1 MKFSE
6 KPHETKPFYIE
17 QYAEYVITRYAF
29 KNEIPDNG
37 HSEVM
42 IYPTGDGKRAILE
55 VKKKQAYP
63 HGLWRCHN
71 LAELQKAFQQILSD
85 FAEKN
90 KLKPVKLNKSENKSL
105 PSISIKKTAPTKSI
119 TDTPEQTKIKQNKS
133 IEGNH
138 ENIKNKKPIEKV
150 NDKQDKPILQ
160 TKKSKQ
166 KSVKSQPPIEIIY
179 NCKKYY
185 VNGNEADVDFTNGII
200 TDTVTGEVYYFKSE
214 KSLKKSYNRKEK
226 EFLFNVIEGKS
237 IFCTITSDQKP
248 DVNKVR
254 KIGSA
259 LEAWIK
265 YHYSVQYALIAY
277 EPNEDGSWHI
287 HIVVC
292 FVDNVPYDFEER
304 LRKWADK
311 YNRRPQPEQVVI
323 ESLLKKEDVMR
334 VYGYLNPTSK
344 KKRHREVF
352 YPKGMKNLT
361 VFGKRGVPKSLYVPN
376 TVLKEF
382 IKKIEARELPC
393 FNIQHVF
400 KDCDGFFTRTITYS
414 YYSINLERLWD
425 IFSNIQKNKNL
436 LCKDKHI
443 KNRSNIVKHRSRY
456 DLRNV
461 Q

>member
-200 TDTVTGEVYYFKSE
+200 TDTVTGEV
-214 KSLKKSYNRKEK
+214 
-226 EFLFNVIEGKS
+226 
-237 IFCTITSDQKP
+237 
-248 DVNKVR
+248 
-254 KIGSA
+254 
-259 LEAWIK
+259 
-265 YHYSVQYALIAY
+265 
-277 EPNEDGSWHI
+277 
-287 HIVVC
+287 
-292 FVDNVPYDFEER
+292 
-304 LRKWADK
+304 
-311 YNRRPQPEQVVI
+311 
-323 ESLLKKEDVMR
+323 
-334 VYGYLNPTSK
+334 
-344 KKRHREVF
+344 
-352 YPKGMKNLT
+352 
-361 VFGKRGVPKSLYVPN
+361 
-376 TVLKEF
+376 
-382 IKKIEARELPC
+382 
-393 FNIQHVF
+393 
-400 KDCDGFFTRTITYS
+400 
-414 YYSINLERLWD
+414 
-425 IFSNIQKNKNL
+425 
-436 LCKDKHI
+436 
-443 KNRSNIVKHRSRY
+443 
-456 DLRNV
+456 
-461 Q
+461 